1 VKIPVAAAV
10 LHNIIRSLNGDEEWL
25 DNQPDNISP
34 QNLVDLPDGDQDN
47 NQGNVQGNN
56 LRDVIAQEMW
66 NDYQQHRN

>member
-1 VKIPVAAAV
+1 VKIPAAAAV